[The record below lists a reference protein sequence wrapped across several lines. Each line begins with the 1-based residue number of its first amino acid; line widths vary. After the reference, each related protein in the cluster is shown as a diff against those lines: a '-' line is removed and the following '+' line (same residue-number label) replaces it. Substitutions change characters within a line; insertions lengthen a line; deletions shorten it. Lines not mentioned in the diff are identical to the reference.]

1 MTDPTSNDP
10 ADVAPGHEQDPQPDK
25 DGHTYRIPAG
35 DFKATCLKLMDRV
48 KETGVEYVITKR
60 NRPVAKLAPVTDEDL
75 RPFVGRSRGVITAT
89 REDLMAPVGEDWE
102 VDADL

>member
-1 MTDPTSNDP
+1 MSESTPNGPQGEVPPREDEPK
-10 ADVAPGHEQDPQPDK
+10 PGTE
-25 DGHTYRIPAG
+25 GRSYRIRAG

-75 RPFVGRSRGVITAT
+75 RPFVGRSRGVVTAT
-89 REDLMAPVGEDWE
+89 REELMAPIGEDWE

>member
-10 ADVAPGHEQDPQPDK
+10 TGEAPDHKEGPQPASEE
-25 DGHTYRIPAG
+25 HSYRIAAG

-75 RPFVGRSRGVITAT
+75 RPFVGRSRGVITAS
-89 REDLMAPVGEDWE
+89 REDLMAPVSEDWE

>member
-1 MTDPTSNDP
+1 MADLPEKGP
-10 ADVAPGHEQDPQPDK
+10 AGEGPDETEAPPDAEQ
-25 DGHTYRIPAG
+25 HYYRIPAG

-60 NRPVAKLAPVTDEDL
+60 NRPVAKLAPITDDDL

-89 REDLMAPVGEDWE
+89 REDLVAPVGEDWE